1 MARRGTFSHSRLCMM
16 TRVMVCTGM
25 FGFAAPAQ
33 AAALGADA
41 VKNLIM
47 DALAAQNLTGNPAI
61 PAERVF
67 PDCAEKLTIEP
78 MFGTWS
84 TVAVKCNVGVGWT
97 IAIRTRLTTRP
108 RTVAVRE
115 FASNP
120 DILKT
125 IDGVVLDGRT
135 AATSFPAPQDIV
147 DVVVLTRSMSRG
159 EVILAED
166 LALIPLPQTS
176 LIGVFHNPVD
186 LVGRRLK
193 SAVTAN
199 RPVKSHQLEKDFMVD
214 SDSEVLI
221 VSMGGGISVDMLGFA
236 LENGQFGDWINVEN
250 ASSGKTIRAKIVG
263 EKKVAVMAKKSRL

>member
-1 MARRGTFSHSRLCMM
+1 MARRGTISHNRPRIATC
-16 TRVMVCTGM
+16 VAVCAGM
-25 FGFAAPAQ
+25 FGFAGLAQ
-33 AAALGADA
+33 AETLGGDA
-41 VKNLIM
+41 VNNLIM

-61 PAERVF
+61 PAGRVF

-84 TVAVKCNVGVGWT
+84 TVAVKCHVGVGWT

-125 IDGVVLDGRT
+125 IDGVVLDSQS
-135 AATSFPAPQDIV
+135 AATSSPAPKDVV
-147 DVVVLTRSMSRG
+147 DVVVLTRSLSRG
-159 EVILAED
+159 KVILAED
-166 LALIPLPQTS
+166 LALMPLAQNS
-176 LIGVFHNPVD
+176 LIGVFHNPAD

-199 RPVKSHQLEKDFMVD
+199 RPVKSYQLEMDFMVD
-214 SDSEVLI
+214 SDSEVVI
-221 VSMGGGISVDMLGFA
+221 VSTGGGISVDMLGIA
-236 LENGQFGDWINVEN
+236 LENGQFGDWIDVEN
-250 ASSGKTIRAKIVG
+250 ASSGKTIRAKIIG
-263 EKKVAVMAKKSRL
+263 EKKVVVMAKKS